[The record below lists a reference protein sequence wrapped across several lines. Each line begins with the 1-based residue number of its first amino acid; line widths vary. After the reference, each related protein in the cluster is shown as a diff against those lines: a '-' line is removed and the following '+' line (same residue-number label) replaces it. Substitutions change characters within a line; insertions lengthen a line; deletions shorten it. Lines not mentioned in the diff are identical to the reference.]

1 MKKTNNDIAAEDSVK
16 VIKAQDVHIPG
27 MAQCHIKSFPGRF
40 MTEMGYHW
48 LCALYLFFI
57 KHRRSICRIAVDT
70 DDKVVG
76 LAVGGDPHIRDEF
89 LNSALFRYSH
99 LIFWKFLSKR
109 LVRRVLLQE
118 LARKLHR
125 KRAAVHSGD
134 TIAPSTKVRS
144 GNLLSICVLSEYK
157 GTSVAGK
164 LIESFQLA
172 CAGEGYKRLTLSV
185 VSKNSRA
192 VAFYKKHGW
201 RQSSKSGQSIRF
213 FLDL

>member
-1 MKKTNNDIAAEDSVK
+1 MKKTNNDLTADDDVK
-16 VIKAQDVHIPG
+16 VTKALEVHIPG

-57 KHRRSICRIAVDT
+57 KHRGGICRVAVDA

-76 LAVGGDPHIRDEF
+76 LAVGGNPHIRDEF
-89 LNSALFRYSH
+89 LNSALFRYPH
-99 LIFWKFLSKR
+99 LIFCKFLSKR

-118 LARKLHR
+118 LARKLYR
-125 KRAAVHSGD
+125 KRAAAHSGD
-134 TIAPSTKVRS
+134 TKAPSAGVRS
-144 GNLLSICVLSEYK
+144 GNLLSICILPACK
-157 GTSVAGK
+157 GTGVAEK

-172 CAGEGYKRLTLSV
+172 CKAEGYERLTLSV
-185 VSKNSRA
+185 VSENSRA

-201 RQSSKSGQSIRF
+201 RQSGKSGESTRF
-213 FLDL
+213 CLDL

>member
-1 MKKTNNDIAAEDSVK
+1 MHKTNNNLATGSAVK
-16 VIKAQDVHIPG
+16 IQEARQVNVPG
-27 MAQCHIKSFPGRF
+27 MAKCHIKSFPGRF

-48 LCALYLFFI
+48 LFALYRFFI
-57 KHRRSICRIAVDT
+57 KHRGSIRRVAVDAN
-70 DDKVVG
+70 DKVVG
-76 LAVGGDPHIRDEF
+76 LAVGGDSHIRDEF
-89 LNSALFRYSH
+89 LNSALFRYPH

-125 KRAAVHSGD
+125 KRTAAHSGD
-134 TIAPSTKVRS
+134 TKAPSNIVRS
-144 GNLLSICVLSEYK
+144 GNLLSICVLPDYK
-157 GTSVAGK
+157 GTGIAGK

-172 CAGEGYKRLTLSV
+172 CKAEGYERLTLSV
-185 VSKNSRA
+185 VSENCRA

-201 RQSSKSGQSIRF
+201 RQNGKSGESIRF